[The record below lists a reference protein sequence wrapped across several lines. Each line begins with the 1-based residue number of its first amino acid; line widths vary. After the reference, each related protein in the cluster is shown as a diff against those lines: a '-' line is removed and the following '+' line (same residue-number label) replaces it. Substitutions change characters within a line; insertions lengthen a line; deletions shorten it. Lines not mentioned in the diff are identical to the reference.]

1 MAAVSQRYARAFA
14 DVVGGMRLDGDSVQR
29 EIAAVAELLDQSVE
43 LRRIWQ
49 NPAIPAQQKVAL
61 LDAIASRITLSKP
74 VRNFVAV
81 IIGHRRIS
89 LLPDIERELRAEL
102 DRRSGITEA
111 EVVTARELGEDER
124 MVLEL
129 NIAGETGT
137 RVRATY
143 RVNADLLGGAVVR
156 VGSTIYDGSVRG
168 QLQKIKERL
177 TAG

>member
-1 MAAVSQRYARAFA
+1 VAAVSQRFARAFA
-14 DVVGGMRLDGDSVQR
+14 DVVADKRLDADSVQR
-29 EIAAVAELLDQSVE
+29 EIASVVDLLDESVE

-49 NPAIPAQQKVAL
+49 NPSIPSGQKVAL
-61 LDAIASRITLSKP
+61 LDAIGSRISLSQP
-74 VRNFVAV
+74 VRNFIAV
-81 IIGHRRIS
+81 IIDRRRIA

-102 DRRSGITEA
+102 DRRAGITQA

-143 RVNADLLGGAVVR
+143 RVNADVLGGAVVR

-168 QLQKIKERL
+168 QLQKIKEKL